1 MASVDQPDLLIVGGG
16 VIGLSVAWLARAR
29 GMAVTVLDRGP
40 IGRGASHVA
49 AGMIAP
55 VAEVEFGPAGRRLL
69 DLSLRSAAMWRDF
82 SRELQDACGLPV
94 QLHRIGTL
102 LLARDEDEA
111 LELER
116 QLAFRQ
122 SLDLDVRRLRPSAAR
137 ELEPAL
143 APTLRLAL
151 EVPDDHAVDPRQAV
165 AALHAVCEASGVS
178 LREHHDVAELA
189 HDGMRVQGVRLR
201 SGELIAA
208 ETVLIAAGA
217 WTDEISG
224 LPVGARVPVRP
235 VKGQIMRLRDPAGPG
250 LLQRVVRYEGG
261 YLVPRGDG
269 RYVLGATVEERGF
282 DIGPTAGGVY
292 ELLRD
297 AWELVPG
304 VLELE
309 IEELLVG
316 MRPGSPDNLP
326 SIGRGDLEGLLWA
339 TGHHRNGI
347 MLAPLTAELVM
358 ALLDGDGATA
368 RGEEA
373 QTGEMLAACDP
384 LRFTAQRAAEALA

>member
-16 VIGLSVAWLARAR
+16 VIGLSVAWRARAR
-29 GMAVTVLDRGP
+29 GMTVTVLDRGP

-55 VAEVEFGPAGRRLL
+55 VAEVEFGQAGRRLL

-94 QLHRIGTL
+94 QLHRTGTL

-122 SLDLDVRRLRPSAAR
+122 SLGLDVRRLRPSAAR

-165 AALHAVCEASGVS
+165 TALHAVCEASGVS
-178 LREHHDVAELA
+178 LREHHDVAELT
-189 HDGMRVQGVRLR
+189 HDGTRVQGVRLQ
-201 SGELIAA
+201 SGEPIAA
-208 ETVLIAAGA
+208 GTVLIAAGA
-217 WTDEISG
+217 WTDRIGG
-224 LPVGARVPVRP
+224 LPADARVPVRP

-282 DIGPTAGGVY
+282 DVGPTAGGVY

-358 ALLDGDGATA
+358 ALLDGEGGTA

-384 LRFTAQRAAEALA
+384 LRFAARQAAEALA